1 MPNHEATS
9 ASGLPFATVMRGYDR
24 DQVND
29 FFRRFDAE
37 MRVIAA
43 DRDAA
48 TANARE
54 LAENLQFAREEI
66 EELRREVNKLSVPP
80 TTVQGMSERVS
91 SMLRLASDEASEIR
105 ARSEAEAAETLSIA
119 RQEAEEHRQEIARQT
134 QEMNERREAM
144 NAEHEATMSAAHDE
158 AARIV
163 AEAKAQAEE
172 LDARAQS
179 NRERIQE
186 DFDLTMAARRKEA
199 LEQAQHLEAT
209 SKAEAKERLDA
220 AHAEAES
227 TRQRAASAATERVT
241 RAQEVTEQIRT
252 LRARMLA
259 QLAEIRSQLDDVP
272 QLLAEVHNEPEL
284 LAPDTKGLLNK
295 ELSDNAR
302 LEQPN
307 PTATPQ
313 DSDISDDDS
322 TPSDED
328 TETDSSPGAVSASYR

>member
-1 MPNHEATS
+1 
-9 ASGLPFATVMRGYDR
+9 MRGYDR
-24 DQVND
+24 DQVID

-54 LAENLQFAREEI
+54 LADNLELAREEI

-134 QEMNERREAM
+134 QEMNDRREAM
-144 NAEHEATMSAAHDE
+144 NAEHEATMHAAREE
-158 AARIV
+158 AARIL
-163 AEAKAQAEE
+163 ADAKARAEE

-186 DFDLTMAARRKEA
+186 DFDTTMAARRKEA
-199 LEQAQHLEAT
+199 LEQAKQLEAT
-209 SKAEAKERLDA
+209 SKAEAKERLDTA
-220 AHAEAES
+220 RAEAES
-227 TRQRAASAATERVT
+227 TRQRAASAATERIT

-259 QLAEIRSQLDDVP
+259 QLAEVRSQLDDVP
-272 QLLAEVHNEPEL
+272 QLLAEVENEPEL
-284 LAPDTKGLLNK
+284 LDPDTKGLLNK
-295 ELSDNAR
+295 DLSENAR
-302 LEQPN
+302 LDQPN
-307 PTATPQ
+307 QAVGEQ
-313 DSDISDDDS
+313 DSHQAVGPTDASEHDGDTDDAAATDN
-322 TPSDED
+322 D
-328 TETDSSPGAVSASYR
+328 TVSASYR

>member
-1 MPNHEATS
+1 
-9 ASGLPFATVMRGYDR
+9 MRGYDR
-24 DQVND
+24 DQVVD

-54 LAENLQFAREEI
+54 LADNLELAREEI

-144 NAEHEATMSAAHDE
+144 NAEHEATMHAAHEE

-163 AEAKAQAEE
+163 ADAKAKAEE

-186 DFDLTMAARRKEA
+186 DFDTTMAARRKEA
-199 LEQAQHLEAT
+199 LEQAKQLEAT
-209 SKAEAKERLDA
+209 SKAEAKERLDTA
-220 AHAEAES
+220 RAEAES
-227 TRQRAASAATERVT
+227 TRQRAASAATERIT

-259 QLAEIRSQLDDVP
+259 QLAEVRSQLDDVP
-272 QLLAEVHNEPEL
+272 QLLAEVENEPEL
-284 LAPDTKGLLNK
+284 LDPDTKGLLNK
-295 ELSDNAR
+295 DLSENAR
-302 LEQPN
+302 LDQPN
-307 PTATPQ
+307 QPAGERDSKESADTTDAAEHDGDADEATAADNNT
-313 DSDISDDDS
+313 
-322 TPSDED
+322 
-328 TETDSSPGAVSASYR
+328 VSASYR

>member
-1 MPNHEATS
+1 
-9 ASGLPFATVMRGYDR
+9 MRGYDR
-24 DQVND
+24 DQVID

-54 LAENLQFAREEI
+54 LADNLELAREEI

-144 NAEHEATMSAAHDE
+144 NAEHETTMHAAHEE
-158 AARIV
+158 AGRIV
-163 AEAKAQAEE
+163 ADAKAKAEE

-186 DFDLTMAARRKEA
+186 DFDTTMAARRKEA
-199 LEQAQHLEAT
+199 LEQAKQLEAN
-209 SKAEAKERLDA
+209 SKAEAKERLDTA
-220 AHAEAES
+220 RAEAES
-227 TRQRAASAATERVT
+227 TRQRAASAATERIT

-259 QLAEIRSQLDDVP
+259 QLAEVRSQLDDVP
-272 QLLAEVHNEPEL
+272 QLLAEVENEPEL
-284 LAPDTKGLLNK
+284 LDPDTKGLLNK
-295 ELSDNAR
+295 DLSENAR
-302 LEQPN
+302 LDQPN
-307 PTATPQ
+307 QAVEEQ
-313 DSDISDDDS
+313 DSHQAVGPTDASEHDG
-322 TPSDED
+322 D
-328 TETDSSPGAVSASYR
+328 TDAAAATDNDTVSASYR